1 MTLQELE
8 QVKKDLA
15 NGVIVSRE
23 TWLRVLLTAIN
34 LSIENDSEKVSS
46 R

>member
-1 MTLQELE
+1 MNLKELE